1 MDEKKL
7 KRAQTVFKNL
17 CERLDEIKWN
27 FERNEEDLQIECTA
41 QGDDLPISL
50 RIAVDEEREIITLLS
65 QLPYTTPEKRRAM
78 MAVAVSKAN
87 NGMIDGNF
95 DFDLMSGNIVFRLT
109 SSYRESL
116 IDKEVFT
123 YLLSCACY
131 TVDEYNDKFLFVA
144 KNDMTVEEILKYI
157 K

>member
-7 KRAQTVFKNL
+7 KRAQTVFTNL